1 MNPEPC
7 PGVGLGWVSSH
18 LKNPKTRFFGWCTG
32 GCWVTQAHYGQLNG
46 ILTFIG
52 GMGPFPLH
60 GLPYIP
66 VHAVWTSS
74 V

>member
-1 MNPEPC
+1 M
-7 PGVGLGWVSSH
+7 GARL
-18 LKNPKTRFFGWCTG
+18 
-32 GCWVTQAHYGQLNG
+32 VTQAHYGQLNG

-52 GMGPFPLH
+52 GIGPFPLH

-74 V
+74 VREPPCPPHLQKSSPISGIPSVLGEGR